1 MLRFPF
7 WLVTPM
13 TAVTQE
19 ASKECG
25 PDWMPLTFSTAA
37 KMTAYLSGRKD
48 GQWEVRL
55 VNRYAAGAV
64 IEELSDRG
72 CAEMCHD
79 VERDGSQGSK
89 IALADLKSAVDEKD

>member
-13 TAVTQE
+13 TAVNPE
-19 ASKECG
+19 AVKECG
-25 PDWMPLTFSTAA
+25 SPWVPLTFSTAA

-55 VNRYAAGAV
+55 VNRYAAAEV
-64 IEELSDRG
+64 IEELTGRG

-79 VERDGSQGSK
+79 VERDGSKGSQ
-89 IALADLKSAVDEKD
+89 IAIAELKAAVKKGV